1 MILTIT
7 TSNHHAQ
14 IALKI
19 MTQSSPL
26 AGVAPAS
33 KDTLKDTLITIT
45 PIAHARLI
53 ELRDAETERERL
65 GLRLEILS
73 GPG

>member
-1 MILTIT
+1 
-7 TSNHHAQ
+7 
-14 IALKI
+14 

-26 AGVAPAS
+26 AGVAPAT

-65 GLRLEILS
+65 GLRLEIL
-73 GPG
+73 